1 MNPGF
6 DALQPYPFERL
17 RALLADST
25 PPAGLPLVD
34 LSIGEPRHAPP
45 ALIRETLIAHLD
57 GLGRYPK
64 TAGSDALRAAIA
76 DWLVRRHGLPAGA
89 VDPARQVL
97 PVSGTREALFAIA
110 QCLVDRA
117 PAARVAMPNP
127 FYQIYEGAA
136 VLAGATPLYLPCQP
150 ASGQPDFDAVPASAW
165 RDVQLLYVCSPHN
178 PTGGVLDLEQLKRL
192 VELAHRHD
200 FVIAADECYSEIY
213 PDDLAPPPGILAAC
227 RALGL
232 DDFTRCLAFQSL
244 SKRSSVPGL
253 RSGFVAGDAAL
264 IGRFLRYRTYHGCA
278 LPEHVQAASAAA
290 WSDEQHVHDSRALYR
305 HKMNVAVDT
314 LAGRVARPD
323 GGFCLWLPVPGGDD
337 LAFARHLYADAGLR
351 VLPGSYLAR
360 AQDGP
365 NPGAGH
371 VRLALVAEPAA
382 CAEAMTRL
390 AQRLNAPLDR

>member
-1 MNPGF
+1 MNPGLA
-6 DALQPYPFERL
+6 ALQPYPFERL
-17 RALLADST
+17 RALLADLA
-25 PPAGLPLVD
+25 PPAGLPLAD

-45 ALIRETLIAHLD
+45 ARIRETLIAHLD

-64 TAGSDALRAAIA
+64 TAGSDTLRAAIA

-89 VDPARQVL
+89 VDPARHVL

-117 PAARVAMPNP
+117 AGARVAMPNP

-136 VLAGATPLYLPCQP
+136 VLAGAAPLYLPCRP
-150 ASGQPDFDAVPASAW
+150 HSGQPDFEAVPASAW

-192 VELAHRHD
+192 VELAHRYD
-200 FVIAADECYSEIY
+200 FVLAADECYSEIY
-213 PDDLAPPPGILAAC
+213 PDDSAPPPGILAAC
-227 RALGL
+227 HALGN
-232 DDFTRCLAFQSL
+232 DDFGRCLVFQSL

-264 IGRFLRYRTYHGCA
+264 IEAFGRYRTYHGCA
-278 LPEHVQAASAAA
+278 LPDHVQAASAAA
-290 WSDEQHVHDSRALYR
+290 WSDERHVRDNRALYR
-305 HKMNVAVDT
+305 HKMDVAVDI
-314 LAGRVARPD
+314 LAGRVTRPD

-337 LAFARHLYADAGLR
+337 LAFTRRLYAEAGLR

-360 AQDGP
+360 AQADS
-365 NPGAGH
+365 NPGAGYI
-371 VRLALVAEPAA
+371 RLALVAEPAA

-390 AQRLNAPLDR
+390 AQRLND